1 LRFIKASFVIL
12 SALFSSLVILWM
24 GAQTR
29 PVHGSWSFSP
39 FWDSLPFALVASSAM
54 LGAGTRF
61 AIASKQW
68 SVALTLIASLGV
80 CAAFRMWTWPSL
92 ALVLPGTFASFILGA
107 YPRAWRWIAAVG
119 ILLAA
124 YWFGVAT
131 YCFYEQTGRGGES
144 ITLLFVALF
153 LTAGSSAIVILQVV
167 RSSGGS
173 GPGVR
178 DGVSD

>member
-68 SVALTLIASLGV
+68 SVALTLIALLGV
-80 CAAFRMWTWPSL
+80 CAAFRMWSWPSL

-131 YCFYEQTGRGGES
+131 YCFYEQMGRGES
-144 ITLLFVALF
+144 ITLLFFALF